1 MNKPK
6 PHDTDLWQKAAQL
19 AEMLQ
24 QPGIS
29 PTETILGFLEAL
41 TKPKPETTTK

>member
-1 MNKPK
+1 
-6 PHDTDLWQKAAQL
+6 
-19 AEMLQ
+19 MLQ

-41 TKPKPETTTK
+41 TQTEPNTTTK

>member
-1 MNKPK
+1 MNK

-19 AEMLQ
+19 AELLQ

-41 TKPKPETTTK
+41 SQTKPEATTK

>member
-1 MNKPK
+1 MNKP
-6 PHDTDLWQKAAQL
+6 HTDLWQKAAQL
-19 AEMLQ
+19 AELLQ

-41 TKPKPETTTK
+41 TQTEPKPTK

>member
-1 MNKPK
+1 MNK
-6 PHDTDLWQKAAQL
+6 PHDTDLWQKAAEL
-19 AEMLQ
+19 AELLQ

-41 TKPKPETTTK
+41 TQTEPNTTTK

>member
-1 MNKPK
+1 MNK
-6 PHDTDLWQKAAQL
+6 PHDTDLWQKAAEH
-19 AEMLQ
+19 AELLQ

-41 TKPKPETTTK
+41 TEPKPDTTTK

>member
-1 MNKPK
+1 MNKP
-6 PHDTDLWQKAAQL
+6 HNTDLWQKAAQL
-19 AEMLQ
+19 AELLQ

-41 TKPKPETTTK
+41 TQPKPEATTK

>member
-1 MNKPK
+1 MNK

-19 AEMLQ
+19 AELLQ

-41 TKPKPETTTK
+41 TQTEPNTATK